1 MFKNCRRTLRRL
13 RMCVGHL
20 CLAADLHF
28 SNTLKGKRHVGGLYT
43 SRSVN
48 VDCRGLLPL
57 AASPHQPHVAF
68 QESCPCL
75 GWRGHTGPV
84 LYLPESTSPKNT
96 GPGTTKPL
104 AWEYEDQKSG
114 LAPSLLSCVTPN
126 KSFTSLGLAF
136 SHPQKWSI
144 CLFWMVSTIA
154 SRTAS
159 LYNLTLFWKPR
170 ILLKEFH
177 MNSIIMSGNP
187 LKYIFEIWYIHC

>member
-28 SNTLKGKRHVGGLYT
+28 SNTLKVKRHVGGLYT

-57 AASPHQPHVAF
+57 AASPQQPHVAF

-96 GPGTTKPL
+96 GPRDHKAPGLRLWGPEVRASSISAEL
-104 AWEYEDQKSG
+104 CDPGQIIHLSG
-114 LAPSLLSCVTPN
+114 SRFFSATEVKYLSVLDGVYNSL
-126 KSFTSLGLAF
+126 
-136 SHPQKWSI
+136 SHSI
-144 CLFWMVSTIA
+144 TV
-154 SRTAS
+154 
-159 LYNLTLFWKPR
+159 
-170 ILLKEFH
+170 
-177 MNSIIMSGNP
+177 
-187 LKYIFEIWYIHC
+187 